1 MIRLYFRI
9 ISVKMMAFII
19 SLELKMPKQMRLYRL
34 YRSISDILESRSLK
48 SSNISTEHRVW
59 RDTNFNHQKANK
71 SSKGFYRQFCKLGI
85 FPRRKTG
92 QIDLSGV
99 K

>member
-9 ISVKMMAFII
+9 ISVKMMAF

-48 SSNISTEHRVW
+48 SSNISTEHRIW
-59 RDTNFNHQKANK
+59 RDTNFNHQKTKKRVASAFTGSFAN
-71 SSKGFYRQFCKLGI
+71 
-85 FPRRKTG
+85 
-92 QIDLSGV
+92 
-99 K
+99 